1 MDLVTDVGEDGF
13 VAAVQV
19 QGGGGADMD
28 DRRDHPRR
36 RRRVGAIDV
45 LVAGEQAGDAAL
57 DAAGTG

>member
-19 QGGGGADMD
+19 QGGGGADVD

-36 RRRVGAIDV
+36 RRAIDV